1 MKNLF
6 MLAIVA
12 LVLFSCGPQ
21 AAYFQVE
28 AKDMQGQT
36 VSMDNKQIAVL
47 SVASSAKTDST
58 RSANAALGLAE
69 KLRQDRGWENPLP
82 VFSVSTKEFAGFSS
96 PMGLDKEFLKSLMFT
111 TGADLQIFVENLR
124 FGRYTIESAVNYEA
138 NYSTNIVSLP
148 YTVDMH
154 IYDVLEDSLLYVA
167 AVKDTVYMQ
176 MISDNG
182 KKDYNGFISGK
193 LAEVSSVVGESL
205 ASRLTHQWEK
215 QERLLVNYPEDE
227 AWEKPLALA
236 MKFRWDE
243 AVALWMPMTSSPN
256 ARIAAYA
263 AYNIAVGCEMME
275 RFALAREWADFS
287 VKKYRFRENA
297 ELKEYLKRK
306 K

>member
-69 KLRQDRGWENPLP
+69 KLRQDRGWKNPLP

-124 FGRYTIESAVNYEA
+124 FGRYTIESAVNYGA
-138 NYSTNIVSLP
+138 DYSTNIVSLP

-205 ASRLTHQWEK
+205 ASGLTHQWEK

>member
-124 FGRYTIESAVNYEA
+124 FGRYTIESAVNYGA
-138 NYSTNIVSLP
+138 DYSTNIVSLP

-205 ASRLTHQWEK
+205 ASGLTHQWEK

-263 AYNIAVGCEMME
+263 AYNVAVGCEMME

>member
-36 VSMDNKQIAVL
+36 VAMDNKQIAVL

-138 NYSTNIVSLP
+138 DYSTNIVSLP

-205 ASRLTHQWEK
+205 ASGLTHQWEK

-297 ELKEYLKRK
+297 ELKEYLKK

>member
-124 FGRYTIESAVNYEA
+124 FGRYTIESAVNYGA
-138 NYSTNIVSLP
+138 DYSTNIVSLP

-205 ASRLTHQWEK
+205 ASGLTHQWEK

>member
-138 NYSTNIVSLP
+138 DYSTNIVSLP

-205 ASRLTHQWEK
+205 ASGLTHQWEK

-297 ELKEYLKRK
+297 ELKEYLKSK

>member
-6 MLAIVA
+6 TLAIVA

-138 NYSTNIVSLP
+138 DYSTNIVSLP

-205 ASRLTHQWEK
+205 ASGLTHQWEK

-297 ELKEYLKRK
+297 ELKEYLKSK